1 MPFPFAFAPSTV
13 HIAFRI
19 VSCYD
24 EDKVVILMKTKPII
38 WKSILSAA
46 IGLAIWTIV
55 GILVAAALSIAA
67 GMLLTVPLISSVLI
81 RGGDPTF
88 LVLSISVA
96 TSFTVSIK
104 LVEKICKHNHTS
116 RLAFIILGI
125 SLLVIHVCYLF
136 ANLFLDGGGS
146 ALGNALNIVCGLLL
160 VREGREKIQPDI
172 PEDELELD
180 PERELEPEPARTKG
194 PQSLMW
200 HSVIDGMTHTQL
212 TDRYIHIKDLQYA
225 ADYFGVDL
233 DTALILL
240 NEDRMNNGMLPFE
253 LLKV

>member
-1 MPFPFAFAPSTV
+1 
-13 HIAFRI
+13 
-19 VSCYD
+19 
-24 EDKVVILMKTKPII
+24 MKTKPII

-46 IGLAIWTIV
+46 IGLATWAIV
-55 GILVAAALSIAA
+55 GILVVVALSIAA
-67 GMLLTVPLISSVLI
+67 GMLLTVPLISSLLI

-96 TSFTVSIK
+96 ASFTVSIK
-104 LVEKICKHNHTS
+104 LVEKICKCNHTS
-116 RLAFIILGI
+116 GLALIILGI
-125 SLLVIHVCYLF
+125 SLLTLHACYLF
-136 ANLFLDGGGS
+136 SNLFLDGGGS
-146 ALGNALNIVCGLLL
+146 VLGNALNIICGLLL

-172 PEDELELD
+172 PEYELD
-180 PERELEPEPARTKG
+180 SEPELKPEPERTKG

-200 HSVIDGMTHTQL
+200 HSVVDGMTHTQL